1 VRHVLIVDDAADCLS
16 TLEVAMG
23 SLSDTTVIGAGS
35 AEEAMDI
42 LNSRTVSGV
51 ITDLELPE
59 MSGLDLIAH
68 IRGAA
73 KTARLPIVVVSADTD
88 PATPEAALRLGANA
102 FFSKPFSPSAVRKKL
117 EELIHGSSQA

>member
-1 VRHVLIVDDAADCLS
+1 
-16 TLEVAMG
+16 MG